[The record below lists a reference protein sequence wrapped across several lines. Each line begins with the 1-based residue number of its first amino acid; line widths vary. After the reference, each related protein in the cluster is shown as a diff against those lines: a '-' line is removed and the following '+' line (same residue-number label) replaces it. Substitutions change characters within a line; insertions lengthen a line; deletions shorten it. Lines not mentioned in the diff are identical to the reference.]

1 MRRTLRLFFRTIMV
15 LVVVLTFCILLVEG
29 FSYYRLGLEDRFY
42 HDQHQFLKPSGLAGH
57 GLGIIGSL
65 LMVVGVS
72 MYMIRKRVRRFARV
86 GILKYWL
93 EFHIFL
99 CLLGP
104 VLVLFHTA
112 FKFGGIV
119 SVSFWCMVAVV
130 VSGII
135 GRYIYLQIPHTI
147 EGREMSLAELDLK
160 KEEFRQLLQ
169 GRYQLNLQLSE
180 EILQAIKSRPN
191 RTGGNI
197 LSRFLKKYWFEKRV
211 IQQIKTR
218 LKTNLLSDQIRKEL
232 LHLIRHEI
240 KLNRKIDRLLT
251 MQNLF
256 RYWHVAHL
264 PFALVMLLIMLVHIG
279 VALAFGYRWIF

>member
-1 MRRTLRLFFRTIMV
+1 MRRTGRLVFRTTM
-15 LVVVLTFCILLVEG
+15 ILLVVFSFFFLLLDG
-29 FSYYRLGLEDRFY
+29 YSYYRLGIEDRFY
-42 HDQHQFLKPSGLAGH
+42 HAQHQLLKPSGLLGH

-65 LMVVGVS
+65 MIVVGVS
-72 MYMIRKRVRRFARV
+72 MYMIRKRVRRFSRV
-86 GILKYWL
+86 GVLKYWL

-99 CLLGP
+99 CSLGP

-130 VSGII
+130 ISGVI

-147 EGREMSLAELDLK
+147 EGREMSLVELETK
-160 KEEFRQLLQ
+160 KVHFKDLLQ
-169 GRYQLNLQLSE
+169 EKYQLNPLLAD
-180 EILQAIKSRPN
+180 EILQAVKSRPD
-191 RTGGNI
+191 RTGGNSI
-197 LSRFLKKYWFEKRV
+197 SRFAGKFLFEYKLIQRV
-211 IQQIKTR
+211 GTL
-218 LKTNLLSDQIRKEL
+218 LKTNHFESQTRKEL
-232 LHLIRHEI
+232 LRLIQHEI
-240 KLNRKIDRLLT
+240 SLNRKIDRLVN

-264 PFALVMLLIMLVHIG
+264 PFALVMLLIMLIHIG

>member
-1 MRRTLRLFFRTIMV
+1 MEGIWRIFIRTSMV
-15 LVVVLTFCILLVEG
+15 LVVVFTFFFLLLEG
-29 FSYYRLGLEDRFY
+29 YSYYKLGIGDRFY
-42 HDQHQFLKPSGLAGH
+42 HAQHQLLKPSGLLGH

-65 LMVVGVS
+65 MIVAGVS
-72 MYMIRKRVRRFARV
+72 LYMIRKRIRRFTRV
-86 GILKYWL
+86 GVLKYWL

-99 CLLGP
+99 CSLGP

-130 VSGII
+130 ISGII

-147 EGREMSLAELDLK
+147 EGREMSLAELETK
-160 KEEFRQLLQ
+160 KAHFKESLQ
-169 GRYQLNLQLSE
+169 EKYKLNPELAE
-180 EILQAIKSRPN
+180 EILRAVKSRPS
-191 RTGGNI
+191 RTGGNSI
-197 LSRFLKKYWFEKRV
+197 SRFISKFLVDYKLLQRVGMLLRTNHFEV
-211 IQQIKTR
+211 KT
-218 LKTNLLSDQIRKEL
+218 RKEL
-232 LHLIRHEI
+232 LRLIRYEI
-240 KLNRKIDRLLT
+240 SLNRKIDRLVT

>member
-1 MRRTLRLFFRTIMV
+1 MRQTWRLVSRTTMV
-15 LVVVLTFCILLVEG
+15 LIVVFTFFFLLLEG
-29 FSYYRLGLEDRFY
+29 YSYYRLGIEDRFY
-42 HDQHQFLKPSGLAGH
+42 HAQHQLLKPSGLLGH
-57 GLGIIGSL
+57 GLGIIGSSL
-65 LMVVGVS
+65 IVIGVC
-72 MYMIRKRVRRFARV
+72 MYMIRKRVRRFSRIGV
-86 GILKYWL
+86 LKYWL

-99 CLLGP
+99 CSLGP

-147 EGREMSLAELDLK
+147 EGREMSLAELEMK
-160 KEEFRQLLQ
+160 KAHFKVLLQ
-169 GRYQLNLQLSE
+169 EKYQLNSPLAD
-180 EILQAIKSRPN
+180 EILQAVKARPSRP
-191 RTGGNI
+191 GGESI
-197 LSRFLKKYWFEKRV
+197 SRFVEKLLFQHKLLQRVRMLLRTNHFEP
-211 IQQIKTR
+211 QT
-218 LKTNLLSDQIRKEL
+218 RKEL
-232 LHLIRHEI
+232 LRLIRYEI
-240 KLNRKIDRLLT
+240 SLNRKIDRLVT

-264 PFALVMLLIMLVHIG
+264 PFALVMLLIMLIHIG